1 MESKVSTTS
10 EKILT
15 LVKEKGCISFSE
27 LEGNLTDS
35 YNVIFLAIDKLVR
48 ENKIS
53 LQRNRTDYLLST
65 PNFGIIVSDIS
76 VSDISKDKVLM
87 H

>member
-1 MESKVSTTS
+1 MESKVNTTS

-27 LEGNLTDS
+27 LEGSLTDS

-48 ENKIS
+48 ENKIN
-53 LQRNRTDYLLST
+53 LQRNRADYLLST
-65 PNFGIIVSDIS
+65 PNPGIRINGIS
-76 VSDISKDKVLM
+76 IDKVLT

>member
-10 EKILT
+10 ERILT

-48 ENKIS
+48 ENKIN

-65 PNFGIIVSDIS
+65 PNYGIRISDIS
-76 VSDISKDKVLM
+76 INKVLT

>member
-1 MESKVSTTS
+1 
-10 EKILT
+10 
-15 LVKEKGCISFSE
+15 KEKGCISFSE
-27 LEGNLTDS
+27 LEGSLNDS

-48 ENKIS
+48 ENKIN

-65 PNFGIIVSDIS
+65 PNLGIIL
-76 VSDISKDKVLM
+76 SDISKERVLI

>member
-10 EKILT
+10 DKILT

-27 LEGNLTDS
+27 LEGNLNDS

-48 ENKIS
+48 ENK
-53 LQRNRTDYLLST
+53 LNLERNRTDYLLST
-65 PNFGIIVSDIS
+65 PSFGNMMNEIS
-76 VSDISKDKVLM
+76 IDKVLT

>member
-1 MESKVSTTS
+1 MESKVNTTS

-27 LEGNLTDS
+27 LEGSLTDS

-48 ENKIS
+48 ENKIN

-65 PNFGIIVSDIS
+65 PNYGIRISDIS
-76 VSDISKDKVLM
+76 INKVLT

>member
-1 MESKVSTTS
+1 MESKVISTS
-10 EKILT
+10 DKILT

-27 LEGNLTDS
+27 LEGSLSDS

-48 ENKIS
+48 ENKIN
-53 LQRNRTDYLLST
+53 LERNRTDYLLST
-65 PNFGIIVSDIS
+65 PSSGIKFADVN
-76 VSDISKDKVLM
+76 VNNVLV

>member
-10 EKILT
+10 ERILT

-48 ENKIS
+48 ENKIN
-53 LQRNRTDYLLST
+53 LQRNRTDYLLS
-65 PNFGIIVSDIS
+65 PLNYGIRISDIS
-76 VSDISKDKVLM
+76 INKVLT

>member
-1 MESKVSTTS
+1 MESKVSSTS
-10 EKILT
+10 EKILV

-27 LEGNLTDS
+27 LESCLTDS

-48 ENKIS
+48 ENKIN
-53 LQRNRTDYLLST
+53 LQRNRADYLLST
-65 PNFGIIVSDIS
+65 PSFGVKVSDI
-76 VSDISKDKVLM
+76 VIDKVLM

>member
-27 LEGNLTDS
+27 LEGSLTDS

-48 ENKIS
+48 ENKIN

-65 PNFGIIVSDIS
+65 TNFGIMVSDIS
-76 VSDISKDKVLM
+76 IDKVLM

>member
-10 EKILT
+10 ERILT
-15 LVKEKGCISFSE
+15 LVTEKGCISFSE

-48 ENKIS
+48 ENKIN

-65 PNFGIIVSDIS
+65 PNYGIRISDIS
-76 VSDISKDKVLM
+76 INKVLT

>member
-1 MESKVSTTS
+1 MESKVISTS
-10 EKILT
+10 DKILT

-27 LEGNLTDS
+27 LEGSLSDS

-48 ENKIS
+48 ENKIN
-53 LQRNRTDYLLST
+53 LERNRTDYLLST
-65 PNFGIIVSDIS
+65 PNSGIKLADVN
-76 VSDISKDKVLM
+76 VNNVLV

>member
-1 MESKVSTTS
+1 MESKVSITS
-10 EKILT
+10 DKILT

-27 LEGNLTDS
+27 LEGSLNDS

-48 ENKIS
+48 ENKIN

-65 PNFGIIVSDIS
+65 PNLGIIL
-76 VSDISKDKVLM
+76 SDISKERVLI

>member
-48 ENKIS
+48 ENKIN

-65 PNFGIIVSDIS
+65 PNYGIRISDIS
-76 VSDISKDKVLM
+76 INKVLT

>member
-1 MESKVSTTS
+1 MESKVISTS
-10 EKILT
+10 DKILT

-27 LEGNLTDS
+27 LEGSLSDS

-48 ENKIS
+48 ENKIN
-53 LQRNRTDYLLST
+53 LERNRTDYILST
-65 PNFGIIVSDIS
+65 PNIALKLGDVN
-76 VSDISKDKVLM
+76 VNNVVV

>member
-10 EKILT
+10 ERILT

-27 LEGNLTDS
+27 LEGNLDDS

-53 LQRNRTDYLLST
+53 LQRSRTDYLLST
-65 PNFGIIVSDIS
+65 PKFGITVSDIS
-76 VSDISKDKVLM
+76 NDKVLM

>member
-1 MESKVSTTS
+1 MESKVISTS
-10 EKILT
+10 DKILT

-27 LEGNLTDS
+27 LEGSLSDS

-48 ENKIS
+48 ENKIN
-53 LQRNRTDYLLST
+53 LERNRTDYLLST
-65 PNFGIIVSDIS
+65 PSSGIKLADVNINN
-76 VSDISKDKVLM
+76 VLV

>member
-1 MESKVSTTS
+1 MESKVSSTS
-10 EKILT
+10 DKILT

-27 LEGNLTDS
+27 LEVSLDDS

-48 ENKIS
+48 ENKIN
-53 LQRNRTDYLLST
+53 LERNRTDYLLST
-65 PNFGIIVSDIS
+65 PSFGNILTDIS
-76 VSDISKDKVLM
+76 IDKVMM

>member
-1 MESKVSTTS
+1 MESKVISTS
-10 EKILT
+10 DKILT

-27 LEGNLTDS
+27 LEGSLSDS

-48 ENKIS
+48 ENKIN
-53 LQRNRTDYLLST
+53 LERNRTDYLLST
-65 PNFGIIVSDIS
+65 SNSGIKLADV
-76 VSDISKDKVLM
+76 KVNNVLV

>member
-1 MESKVSTTS
+1 MESKVSSTS

-15 LVKEKGCISFSE
+15 LVKEKGCISFTE
-27 LEGNLTDS
+27 LEGSLSDS

-48 ENKIS
+48 ENKIN
-53 LQRNRTDYLLST
+53 LQRNRADYLLST
-65 PNFGIIVSDIS
+65 PNFGIKISDVSN
-76 VSDISKDKVLM
+76 VKVLT

>member
-1 MESKVSTTS
+1 MESKVISTS
-10 EKILT
+10 DKILT

-27 LEGNLTDS
+27 LEGSLSDS

-48 ENKIS
+48 ENKIN
-53 LQRNRTDYLLST
+53 LERNRTDYVLST
-65 PNFGIIVSDIS
+65 NIALKSGGVN
-76 VSDISKDKVLM
+76 VNNVLV

>member
-10 EKILT
+10 ERILT
-15 LVKEKGCISFSE
+15 LVTEKGCISFSE
-27 LEGNLTDS
+27 LEGNLNDS

-48 ENKIS
+48 ENKIN

-65 PNFGIIVSDIS
+65 PNYGIRISDIS
-76 VSDISKDKVLM
+76 INKVLT

>member
-1 MESKVSTTS
+1 MESKVSATS

-27 LEGNLTDS
+27 IEGSLTDS

-48 ENKIS
+48 ENKIN
-53 LQRNRTDYLLST
+53 LQRNSTEYLLST
-65 PNFGIIVSDIS
+65 PSFRIRASDTGIKTAIA
-76 VSDISKDKVLM
+76 

>member
-10 EKILT
+10 DKILT

-27 LEGNLTDS
+27 LEGSLTDS

-53 LQRNRTDYLLST
+53 LERNRTDYLLST
-65 PNFGIIVSDIS
+65 PSFGLRVEDVGIDT
-76 VSDISKDKVLM
+76 VLM

>member
-1 MESKVSTTS
+1 MESKVISTS
-10 EKILT
+10 DKILT

-27 LEGNLTDS
+27 LEGSLSDS

-48 ENKIS
+48 ENKIN
-53 LQRNRTDYLLST
+53 LERNRTDYLLS
-65 PNFGIIVSDIS
+65 PSSGIKLADVH
-76 VSDISKDKVLM
+76 VNNVLV

>member
-10 EKILT
+10 ERILT
-15 LVKEKGCISFSE
+15 LVTEKGCISFSE

-65 PNFGIIVSDIS
+65 PNYGIRISDIS
-76 VSDISKDKVLM
+76 INKVLT